1 MESSITT
8 KLEQFFSE
16 YPLRHYKKGDTLVFA
31 DNAVPPV
38 FFLAKGRVGQYDIAE
53 TGNKVTLN
61 IFNTA
66 AFFPMSN
73 AINLT
78 PNTHFYEAL
87 EDVEVHVA
95 PAPAVVE
102 FIQSNPTVQFDL
114 LARLYRGVDGLLGKI
129 TQLMSGTAHARLLLE
144 LTVAARRF
152 GEEQSDGLYLIHFT
166 EMQLAQQTGLA
177 RETVSRELQKM
188 KQSGTVTHTKA
199 GLKIRLDVQ
208 AL

>member
-1 MESSITT
+1 MESITT

-16 YPLRHYKKGDTLVFA
+16 YPQRYYKKGDTLVFA
-31 DNAVPPV
+31 DNSVPPV

-61 IFNTA
+61 IFNTS

-73 AINLT
+73 AINQT

-87 EDVEVHVA
+87 DEVQVHVA
-95 PAPAVVE
+95 PAEAVVE
-102 FIQSNPTVQFDL
+102 FLQNNPDVQFDL
-114 LARLYRGVDGLLGKI
+114 LARLYRGVDGLLGKL
-129 TQLMSGTAHARLLLE
+129 TQLMSGTAYARLLLE

-152 GEEQSDGLYLIHFT
+152 GEVQADGSYLVQFT

-188 KQSGTVTHTKA
+188 KQSGVVAHTKQ
-199 GLKIRLDVQ
+199 GIKVQLDVQ